1 MESKDCIKLYDGD
14 DRKSGALK
22 IHKEIYWP
30 QNLFIVGTV
39 NIDETTYM
47 FSPKVLD
54 RANVIEFRIS
64 ESEMESFLMKERSVI
79 ELDKLKGN
87 GQSMAVSFLEIAKDK
102 KIVKTNDYGYTLES
116 TKFIKNGCIVYTGN
130 FYNIPNNNKLYKLI
144 IKSSD
149 DKEPLIFENIG
160 NKNTVKENETTRNL
174 YTFDGFMN
182 HSCNYNTISSET
194 RTTSI
199 PNRFEYDQIAVKDIH
214 VGDQITCNY
223 LHFDY
228 NCDGHI
234 FDCLCGSSN
243 CYGEISG
250 FKNCSLK
257 QQLELLPHID
267 KIMLEQFKRENDDIL
282 FKNISFENKNIDI
295 FVNNNNSFFGIKSK
309 KTFKKDEIVL
319 ENNIEQIPLDK
330 KVGQT
335 TPYYS
340 YNSLFSSSLDSF
352 TRKFSFM
359 I

>member
-1 MESKDCIKLYDGD
+1 MNNITDEVVCTL
-14 DRKSGALK
+14 
-22 IHKEIYWP
+22 P
-30 QNLFIVGTV
+30 NFI
-39 NIDETTYM
+39 
-47 FSPKVLD
+47 
-54 RANVIEFRIS
+54 
-64 ESEMESFLMKERSVI
+64 
-79 ELDKLKGN
+79 
-87 GQSMAVSFLEIAKDK
+87 

-330 KVGQT
+330 KVIVNISNK
-335 TPYYS
+335 YI
-340 YNSLFSSSLDSF
+340 LLDNDIHF
-352 TRKFSFM
+352 TRQESSYEYYGIETFTNHSCNPNCSHILISDSTYQMKALREIKEGEEITCDYNNFQTKYDVKPFECLCGYEYCRG
-359 I
+359 IIY